1 MCIDRTHVW
10 TLDYRPINVKLDPL
24 LCSSLVLVMVG
35 LSCTEV
41 DVARRL
47 PKINQKKTEQD
58 RMATWLLT
66 IRCME
71 RVEVMIEKADLERAI
86 IFPRAEAVMPL
97 TGNNM

>member
-1 MCIDRTHVW
+1 MYIDRTHVW

-47 PKINQKKTEQD
+47 PKINQKKIKQG
-58 RMATWLLT
+58 RMATWLST

-71 RVEVMIEKADLERAI
+71 RVEVVIERY
-86 IFPRAEAVMPL
+86 
-97 TGNNM
+97 